1 MNKKLI
7 SLGCVY
13 VELLPNVAHQFGFTK
28 GKVLGLMNG
37 MYNVVSDGG
46 LGPNGLGPYTVYTNQ
61 VKEISINTKEL
72 KNTLEFLKEI
82 NIDDIKDN
90 TSFQDIVSAYI
101 LKKINSQPDD
111 ISRLKFISELAKN
124 DFSI

>member
-13 VELLPNVAHQFGFTK
+13 VELLPNLINQYQFKK
-28 GKVLGLMNG
+28 GKVVGLTNG
-37 MYNVVSDGG
+37 TYNVVGDNGG
-46 LGPNGLGPYTVYTNQ
+46 IYNIYINQ
-61 VKEISINTKEL
+61 VKEVVIDTKEL
-72 KNTLEFLKEI
+72 KNTLEFFSEI

-90 TSFQDIVSAYI
+90 TSFQDLMSAYI
-101 LKKINSQPDD
+101 LKKINSQSDD
-111 ISRLKFISELAKN
+111 IARLKFISELAKN